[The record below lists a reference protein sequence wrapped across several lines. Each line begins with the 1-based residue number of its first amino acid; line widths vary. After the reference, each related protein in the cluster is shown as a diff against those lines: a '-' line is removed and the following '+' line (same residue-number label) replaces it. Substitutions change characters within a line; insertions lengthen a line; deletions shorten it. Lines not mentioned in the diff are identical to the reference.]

1 MQDIF
6 NNTVAGLLSGGI
18 LSAIGLLFTYLKNK
32 KWTKNNVLEA
42 LQTDNQIEQQIRR
55 IARSYTKRKIML
67 IGNTPQGRL
76 VKQIIETMPHLS
88 EPEVKFAENTS
99 NFESLGNY
107 DLIIITEDYL
117 RDKQDRLSQLQQIK
131 SRKTDK
137 QALIA
142 YAPDFDYIQRKNGF
156 EPKEQ
161 SEINQTMHATITTA
175 QGRLQADILALLQVI
190 PSSTQHDA

>member
-6 NNTVAGLLSGGI
+6 NNTIAGLLSGGT
-18 LSAIGLLFTYLKNK
+18 LSVIGLLFTYLKNK

-55 IARSYTKRKIML
+55 IARSYAKRKIML

-117 RDKQDRLSQLQQIK
+117 RDKQDRVSQLQQIK

-142 YAPDFDYIQRKNGF
+142 YAPDFDSIQRKNCF
-156 EPKEQ
+156 LPKEQ
-161 SEINQTMHATITTA
+161 SEINQTMNATITTA

>member
-6 NNTVAGLLSGGI
+6 NNTIAGLLSGGT
-18 LSAIGLLFTYLKNK
+18 LSVIGLLFTYLKNK

-117 RDKQDRLSQLQQIK
+117 RDKQDRVSQLQQIK

-142 YAPDFDYIQRKNGF
+142 YAPDFDSIQRKNGF
-156 EPKEQ
+156 LPKEQ
-161 SEINQTMHATITTA
+161 SEINQTMNATITTA

-190 PSSTQHDA
+190 PSSTQHDV

>member
-18 LSAIGLLFTYLKNK
+18 LSVIGLLFTYFKNK

-117 RDKQDRLSQLQQIK
+117 RDKEDRVSQLQQIK

-142 YAPDFDYIQRKNGF
+142 YAPDFDSIQRKNGF
-156 EPKEQ
+156 LPKEQ
-161 SEINQTMHATITTA
+161 SEINQTMNATITTA

>member
-18 LSAIGLLFTYLKNK
+18 LSVIGLLFTYFKNK

-117 RDKQDRLSQLQQIK
+117 RDKEDRVSQLQQIK

-142 YAPDFDYIQRKNGF
+142 YAPDFDSIQRKNGF
-156 EPKEQ
+156 LPKEQ
-161 SEINQTMHATITTA
+161 LEINQTMNATITTA

>member
-6 NNTVAGLLSGGI
+6 NNTIAGLLSGGT
-18 LSAIGLLFTYLKNK
+18 LSVIGLLFTYLKNK

-55 IARSYTKRKIML
+55 IARSYAKRKIML

-117 RDKQDRLSQLQQIK
+117 RDKQDRVSQLQQIK

-142 YAPDFDYIQRKNGF
+142 YAPDFDSIQRKNGF
-156 EPKEQ
+156 LPKEQ
-161 SEINQTMHATITTA
+161 SEINQTMNATITTA

>member
-18 LSAIGLLFTYLKNK
+18 LSVIGLLFTYFKNK

-88 EPEVKFAENTS
+88 QPEIKFAENTS

-107 DLIIITEDYL
+107 YLIIITEDDL
-117 RDKQDRLSQLQQIK
+117 RDKEDRVSQLQQIK

-142 YAPDFDYIQRKNGF
+142 YAPDFDSIQRKNGF
-156 EPKEQ
+156 LPKEQ
-161 SEINQTMHATITTA
+161 LEINQTMNATITTA

>member
-18 LSAIGLLFTYLKNK
+18 LSVIGLLFTYFKNK

-117 RDKQDRLSQLQQIK
+117 RDKQDRVSQLQQIK

-142 YAPDFDYIQRKNGF
+142 YAPDFDSIQRKNGF
-156 EPKEQ
+156 LPKEQ
-161 SEINQTMHATITTA
+161 SEINQTMNATITTA

>member
-6 NNTVAGLLSGGI
+6 NNTIAGLLSGGT
-18 LSAIGLLFTYLKNK
+18 LSVIGLLFTYLKNK

-117 RDKQDRLSQLQQIK
+117 RDKQDRVSQLQQIK

-142 YAPDFDYIQRKNGF
+142 YAPDFDSIQRKNGF
-156 EPKEQ
+156 LPKEQ
-161 SEINQTMHATITTA
+161 LEINQTMNATITTA

>member
-6 NNTVAGLLSGGI
+6 NNTIAGLLSGGT
-18 LSAIGLLFTYLKNK
+18 LSVIGLLFTYLKNK

-117 RDKQDRLSQLQQIK
+117 RDKEDRVSQLQQIK

-142 YAPDFDYIQRKNGF
+142 YAPDFDSIQRKNGF
-156 EPKEQ
+156 LPKEQ
-161 SEINQTMHATITTA
+161 LEINQTMNATITTA

-190 PSSTQHDA
+190 PSSTQHDV

>member
-1 MQDIF
+1 MHDIF
-6 NNTVAGLLSGGI
+6 NNTIAGLLSGGT
-18 LSAIGLLFTYLKNK
+18 LSVIGLLFTYLKNK

-117 RDKQDRLSQLQQIK
+117 RDKQDRVSQLQQIK

-142 YAPDFDYIQRKNGF
+142 YAPDFDSIQRKNGF
-156 EPKEQ
+156 LPKEQ
-161 SEINQTMHATITTA
+161 SEINQTMNATITTA

>member
-6 NNTVAGLLSGGI
+6 NNTIADLLSGGT
-18 LSAIGLLFTYLKNK
+18 LSVIGLLFTYLKNK

-88 EPEVKFAENTS
+88 EPEVEFAENTS

-117 RDKQDRLSQLQQIK
+117 RDKQDRVSQLQQIK

-142 YAPDFDYIQRKNGF
+142 YAPDFDSIQRKNGF
-156 EPKEQ
+156 LPKEQ
-161 SEINQTMHATITTA
+161 SEINQTMNATITTA

>member
-6 NNTVAGLLSGGI
+6 NNTIAGLLSGGT
-18 LSAIGLLFTYLKNK
+18 LSVIGLLFTYLKNK

-117 RDKQDRLSQLQQIK
+117 RDKEDRVSQLQQIK

-142 YAPDFDYIQRKNGF
+142 YAPDFDSIQRKNGF
-156 EPKEQ
+156 LPKEQ
-161 SEINQTMHATITTA
+161 SEINQTMNATITTA

>member
-6 NNTVAGLLSGGI
+6 NNTVAGLLSGGT
-18 LSAIGLLFTYLKNK
+18 LSVIGLLFTYLKNK

-117 RDKQDRLSQLQQIK
+117 RDKQDRVSQLQQIK

-142 YAPDFDYIQRKNGF
+142 YAPDFDSIQRKNGF
-156 EPKEQ
+156 LPKEQ
-161 SEINQTMHATITTA
+161 SEINQTMNATITTA

>member
-6 NNTVAGLLSGGI
+6 NNTIAGLLSGGT
-18 LSAIGLLFTYLKNK
+18 LSVIGLLFTYLKNK

-117 RDKQDRLSQLQQIK
+117 RDKQDRVSQLQQIK

-142 YAPDFDYIQRKNGF
+142 YAPDFDSIQRKNGF
-156 EPKEQ
+156 LPKEQ
-161 SEINQTMHATITTA
+161 SEINQTMNATITTA

>member
-76 VKQIIETMPHLS
+76 VKQIIETMPHLC

-117 RDKQDRLSQLQQIK
+117 RDKQDRVSQLQQIK

-142 YAPDFDYIQRKNGF
+142 YAPDFDSIQRKNGF
-156 EPKEQ
+156 LPKEQ
-161 SEINQTMHATITTA
+161 SEINQTMNATITTA